1 MSTKS
6 IDKIPNRNYN
16 NTNGNIGGD
25 NMDKMTQTVRDAL
38 LKMPQLSAEDQAF
51 ISGYIEAAA
60 NAQEEK
66 KKKGA

>member
-1 MSTKS
+1 
-6 IDKIPNRNYN
+6 
-16 NTNGNIGGD
+16 
-25 NMDKMTQTVRDAL
+25 MDKMTQTVRDAL

-66 KKKGA
+66 KKKGAS